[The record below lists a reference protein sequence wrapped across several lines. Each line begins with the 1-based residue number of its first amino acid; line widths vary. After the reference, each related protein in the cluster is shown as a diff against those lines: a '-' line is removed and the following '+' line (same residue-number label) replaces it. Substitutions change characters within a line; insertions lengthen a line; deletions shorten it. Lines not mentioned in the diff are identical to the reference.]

1 MRQGFI
7 PKYGIS
13 VAYFFRF
20 EKKGDYRTKKLKVFH
35 FITKCSNIY
44 VMVKI
49 QIKDKGEVLMK
60 KENRELAKQRKA
72 LERRRAARKKKIRK
86 VVRIAVPCAVI
97 LALIILLFYYE
108 WKDTRDSNGTDGTE
122 TIQSTQA
129 VSTESGTD
137 ITGTETASETQTEEA
152 SLNTAVGTIVN
163 EGDTVNID
171 FVGKIDGEEFS
182 GGSTDGAGT
191 DLTLGSGSYI
201 SGFEEQLEGQ
211 AVGDT
216 VDVNVTFPE
225 SYSNTDLAGKDAT
238 FTVTINGVYQ

>member
-1 MRQGFI
+1 
-7 PKYGIS
+7 
-13 VAYFFRF
+13 
-20 EKKGDYRTKKLKVFH
+20 
-35 FITKCSNIY
+35 
-44 VMVKI
+44 
-49 QIKDKGEVLMK
+49 MK